1 MVRTTIATIVTTRAQ
16 IEYPQNPK
24 ETAETVLTLPF
35 PSLDMF
41 SLFFLYNIYYINA
54 EKQLGQQLLATLLR
68 ARLPKPCAPRMLSEQ
83 IREC

>member
-1 MVRTTIATIVTTRAQ
+1 
-16 IEYPQNPK
+16 
-24 ETAETVLTLPF
+24 
-35 PSLDMF
+35 LDMF